1 MPRVVLGFLQ
11 IGKPST
17 LMQLK
22 LIPAIHRA
30 THRIGLYLAELRN
43 GELSQGEAH
52 ILAHLASAS
61 PATVGELHEALAHKR
76 STLTS
81 ILDRLAAR
89 EFITREPGIEDRRTF
104 VVALTKTGQPVA
116 SRVLRHLLALERAVV
131 NAFPP
136 QDLNAFLMIA
146 GRIEAEAHRRSGRM
160 PPLSTRTTGSG
171 RRRSQAT

>member
-1 MPRVVLGFLQ
+1 
-11 IGKPST
+11 
-17 LMQLK
+17 MQLK

-89 EFITREPGIEDRRTF
+89 GFITREPGIEDRRTF

-131 NAFPP
+131 DAFPP

-146 GRIEAEAHRRSGRM
+146 GRIEAEAHHRRSGRM

-171 RRRSQAT
+171 RRRSQST